1 MAGVWCVKNLMLSPG
16 AAADDSALISAARQG
31 EAEAFAQLFDRY
43 HSMIHAFAFRLCGHA
58 ADADDIAQEA
68 FIKAGRGMRAFRG
81 GDFRSWLYRIAAN
94 CARDFHRDAARRAR
108 LEQQSAEELLAAG
121 DERTGDAAAVTDALA
136 SLPPEHRETVVLVY
150 FEGLNHAEAARVLG
164 CAETTVSWRLFRA
177 KRQLKT
183 LLSRQA

>member
-1 MAGVWCVKNLMLSPG
+1 MLSPD
-16 AAADDSALISAARQG
+16 ALADDTALISAARQG

-43 HSMIHAFAFRLCGHA
+43 HAMIHAFAFRLCGHA

-68 FIKAGRGMRAFRG
+68 FIKAGRGMRSFRG

-108 LEQQSAEELLAAG
+108 LEERSAEELRGAG
-121 DERTGDAAAVTDALA
+121 EERTGEAARVAEALGA
-136 SLPPEHRETVVLVY
+136 LPTEHRETVVLVF

-177 KRQLKT
+177 KRQLKN
-183 LLSRQA
+183 LLSRQR

>member
-1 MAGVWCVKNLMLSPG
+1 MHSPG
-16 AAADDSALISAARQG
+16 AVADDSAIISAARQG

-68 FIKAGRGMRAFRG
+68 FIKAGRGMQAFRG

-108 LEQQSAEELLAAG
+108 LEEQSAEEMRAAG
-121 DERTGDAAAVTDALA
+121 EERRGDAAAVADALA
-136 SLPPEHRETVVLVY
+136 SLSADHRETVVLVY
-150 FEGLNHAEAARVLG
+150 YEGLNHAEAARVLG

-177 KRQLKT
+177 KRELKT
-183 LLSRQA
+183 LLSRQG